1 MAPKFQK
8 IQNVAMFIV
17 TEKRWPIENEV
28 TVFVYK
34 NDFNELGF
42 VARGGG
48 VFLFLKFKE
57 SNSRGW
63 GHHAINQ
70 FVHTSPLV
78 LVSLL
83 WIVYN
88 HFLDVF
94 FIYIF
99 PK

>member
-1 MAPKFQK
+1 M
-8 IQNVAMFIV
+8 
-17 TEKRWPIENEV
+17 
-28 TVFVYK
+28 YK

-57 SNSRGW
+57 SNSPGW

-88 HFLDVF
+88 HFLDGFDLHSSTSKATIKVEVPCNVKAHSLQL
-94 FIYIF
+94 I
-99 PK
+99 